1 LITLYKYEIKKAKK
15 ISQKEIK
22 SIDKYLTVRYISVT
36 RFTKDLKTREEVSG

>member
-22 SIDKYLTVRYISVT
+22 SIDKYLIVRYISVK
-36 RFTKDLKTREEVSG
+36 RFAKELNIKEEVSG